1 MKQCPRCENEQLK
14 EEYKHCPIC
23 GVNLNEEIK
32 KAGVDV
38 LKFLMNSY
46 IEKECND
53 SEEEEFKKLIV
64 GALGVAI
71 EELEKN
77 SEEELDKKILNL
89 DRETTSR
96 IAPLTRAIIGYATRK
111 EISLDELEIVFK
123 IAKENYILIHNN
135 KNKS

>member
-23 GVNLNEEIK
+23 GLRLEMNREQVIEQLKDLVQDRESFCV
-32 KAGVDV
+32 GYHDV
-38 LKFLMNSY
+38 VYELD
-46 IEKECND
+46 IQ
-53 SEEEEFKKLIV
+53 
-64 GALGVAI
+64 ALEYAI

-77 SEEELDKKILNL
+77 SEEELVKKILNL

-96 IAPLTRAIIGYATRK
+96 IAPLTRVIIGYATRK
-111 EISLDELEIVFK
+111 EISLDELEIAFK

-135 KNKS
+135 KNES